1 MEKRGFG
8 AVVAEF
14 IGTFALV
21 WTIILAVSVYG
32 LQGRLD
38 VLVANQFPF
47 IALAHVLILLVMI
60 QSLGAISG
68 AHFNPA
74 VTISMAS
81 IRKISVPDAAKYIA
95 AQILGSIAAAG
106 FAYLTIKNLASPFNF
121 AATAVNPDIQD
132 GTAFIL
138 EALAT
143 FFLVWAVIGTAVN
156 PKSDNAWAPLTI
168 AGTLG
173 LGVLLIASLTGAGI
187 NPARS
192 IGPALISGE
201 WGGAGTFLL
210 VYILGPVLGGL
221 LATLIY
227 KGTFMVEGEG
237 ETLMEAFD
245 AEPEGAPGGGPR
257 PGPEGSTPEAGG

>member
-21 WTIILAVSVYG
+21 WTIILAVSMYG
-32 LQGRLD
+32 LQGDIAPRSL
-38 VLVANQFPF
+38 QFPF
-47 IALAHVLILLVMI
+47 IALAHVLVLLVMI
-60 QSLGAISG
+60 QSLGRISG

-74 VTISMAS
+74 ITVSLAS
-81 IRKISVPDAAKYIA
+81 IGKISGLDAIKYIV
-95 AQILGSIAAAG
+95 AQIIGAIAAAG
-106 FAYLTIKNLASPFNF
+106 LAYLTIKELASPFNY
-121 AATAVNPDIQD
+121 AATTVSGDIEN

-143 FFLVWAVIGTAVN
+143 FFLVWAVIGVAVDEEADH
-156 PKSDNAWAPLTI
+156 PWAPITI

-173 LGVLLIASLTGAGI
+173 LGVLLIAGLTGAGL

-210 VYILGPVLGGL
+210 VYVLAPVLGGL
-221 LATLIY
+221 LATFTY
-227 KGTFMVEGEG
+227 KGIFMNSGEPLKASFAEKTAVE
-237 ETLMEAFD
+237 
-245 AEPEGAPGGGPR
+245 PGGDS
-257 PGPEGSTPEAGG
+257 PGSS